1 MDYYSVLGL
10 NENASD
16 EDIKKAYRKLSLKHH
31 PDRGGTGE
39 EFKKINEA
47 YSTLG
52 DKEKRKMYH
61 MQKNNPF
68 MMGEGDQGIDN
79 LFKMFF
85 GGGIPGMSPGM
96 PGMVGGIPGM
106 PHVQI
111 FRNGRP
117 INMNQPRKPSPIIKT
132 ISIKIEDAFTGVTV
146 PIQIE
151 RWIMVNNEKRIEK
164 EKIYVPIKSG

>member
-1 MDYYSVLGL
+1 M
-10 NENASD
+10 
-16 EDIKKAYRKLSLKHH
+16 
-31 PDRGGTGE
+31 
-39 EFKKINEA
+39 KIVFVVGARPNFVKVAPLIVE
-47 YSTLG
+47 L

-96 PGMVGGIPGM
+96 PGMVGGMPGM

-117 INMNQPRKPSPIIKT
+117 INVNQVRKPSPIIKT
-132 ISIKIEDAFTGVTV
+132 ISIISDYKLNKIKLYKNLYEISHFGNYDVFKKLLSMES
-146 PIQIE
+146 IDINLINDKCE
-151 RWIMVNNEKRIEK
+151 ISFK
-164 EKIYVPIKSG
+164 